1 MDNVFYGVTMGQA
14 RRSLASQLQGV
25 MDSREAAAVAQL
37 AVEHVTRLSR
47 VELALHA
54 QQPLSDYEADKLAD
68 IMGRLLR
75 NEPIQYILGEADWG
89 GLKLSVS
96 PAVLIPR
103 PETAQLV
110 DIVADRWGDRRD
122 LKVLDVCTGSGCIAV
137 ALALRLKFATV
148 DAVDISDAALSVARE
163 NAARYKVKVEFKQC
177 DVLRGLNHC
186 AAGAYDIIVSNPPYI
201 AERER
206 AAMEAHVLDYEPGL
220 ALFVPDDDPL
230 RFYRAVMEYASG
242 ALAPGGALYFEIN
255 PLYAIELKRLSRE
268 LLPGMEVDILRD
280 LYGRERFMILLSK

>member
-14 RRSLASQLQGV
+14 RRSLASRLQGV

-75 NEPIQYILGEADWG
+75 DEPIQYILGEADWG
-89 GLKLSVS
+89 GLRLSVS

-110 DIVADRWGDRRD
+110 DIIADRWGDRRD

-163 NAARYKVKVEFKQC
+163 NAARYKVKVAFKQC
-177 DVLRGLNHC
+177 DVLRGLNQC

-230 RFYRAVMEYASG
+230 RFYRAVMGYASG

-255 PLYAIELKRLSRE
+255 PLYAIELKKLSRE